1 RWCQFTRSKAGPG
14 AAPDP
19 ARDNSCGNSWLTRA
33 GRAGEPGVSAKSI
46 RQSPHQEVDLMKYA
60 ETILPEFDREMA
72 NTRKVL
78 ERVPENKLDWQAHP
92 KSHTI
97 GWNANHLAEIPGWV
111 EGALTAPSWDIAP
124 SGGEPYQS
132 PKLTSPQAILDLFDR
147 NVAAARRAIAAV
159 KDDQVT
165 QPWSLLKAGTPLF
178 SMPRASMIRNFV
190 LNHLIH
196 HRAILCVY
204 LRLNDIPVP
213 GMYGPSGDEFSGW

>member
-1 RWCQFTRSKAGPG
+1 
-14 AAPDP
+14 
-19 ARDNSCGNSWLTRA
+19 
-33 GRAGEPGVSAKSI
+33 
-46 RQSPHQEVDLMKYA
+46 MKYA

-78 ERVPENKLDWQAHP
+78 QRVPEDKLGWQAHP

-97 GWNANHLAEIPGWV
+97 GWNANHLAEILGWV
-111 EGALTAPSWDIAP
+111 EGILTTPAWDIAP

-147 NVAAARRAIAAV
+147 NVAAARKAMAAV
-159 KDDQVT
+159 QDDQMT
-165 QPWSLLKAGTPLF
+165 QSWSLLKAGTPLF
-178 SMPRASMIRNFV
+178 TMPRAAMMRTFI

-204 LRLNDIPVP
+204 LRLNDVPVP
-213 GMYGPSGDEFSGW
+213 GMYGPSGDDPAEGW